1 MIKVLALIGR
11 LLDYPTAELIQ
22 HKAEVLE
29 ALRTTPY
36 LPPELRRNLMA
47 HVEREF
53 AQDLYDLQAR
63 YDGLFDRGRSLSLL
77 LFEHVH
83 GESRD
88 RGQAMVDLLN
98 VYQEAGLLPRSD
110 QLPDYLPLFLEFLST
125 RDEDTAAQ
133 WLGNVSH
140 ILLLLAER
148 LRKRAAWEADLF
160 DALLVIGGGQLAD
173 DRVQAQVAAEEDD
186 CSLAALDRDW
196 EDKEIRFD
204 TDAESACP
212 TPPQRV
218 GAAMQA
224 NNVEE
229 RLEEAL
235 QQAQPQRWHNKGW
248 SSKPRKTSETSS

>member
-98 VYQEAGLLPRSD
+98 VYQEAGLLPRRD

-148 LRKRAAWEADLF
+148 LRKRGAWEADLF

-218 GAAMQA
+218 GAALQA

-229 RLEEAL
+229 RLEAAL